1 MQNQFQDTVGTDPGT
16 KRSATSFEEESR
28 YLRSGYFEALLIA
41 AGVTF
46 VIPFL
51 RAAAWRDSPHLFY
64 TWQVAAVLGMG
75 VWIAQSLRHSRP
87 YLARWV
93 FILSLTLAT
102 SYEIL
107 FFPKG
112 PALQFFPII
121 VIAAGLLMSDRESPI
136 AVVIVLLAIAATT
149 VLAWPYVSLERAWWA
164 IVVVVIAGFVSYLGA
179 RQLYTVLRWEW
190 ESTQSALRATRE
202 AQDHRA
208 ELLRLNKELDSAY
221 NRIDRINRMLVL
233 ARQEAEQARALKV
246 QFANAVSHEL
256 RSPLNMIIGFSEMI
270 VNAPEVYGIQT
281 WSPKL
286 RNHIQQIYQSAQHL
300 SQLVDDVLDLARI
313 NADRLTLI
321 KEPTRIADVIHESV
335 NIVSGLYEARGLYL
349 RIEVE
354 PDLPLVR
361 LDRIR
366 IRQVL
371 LNLLT
376 NAARFTERGGVTI
389 RVRATNTPHPQ
400 PELVVSVSDTG
411 IGIPPDEL
419 PRLFQEFRQLDGA
432 FFRWQRGSGLGLAV
446 SRQLIELHGGRIW
459 AESRSGIGSTF
470 SFALPTQT
478 DSIHLTSNTDPGNR
492 ELADQEQFWS
502 LWERNAR
509 ARKPVVAFVPDGTE
523 ESANH
528 VRRLLSTHL
537 TNCDITWVTNEQAL
551 LRSLDEAQPLAVI
564 QPMHDAHSLEQALA
578 SATALNG
585 TPFIWCVLP
594 GLTRHPLPPS
604 ISDYLVKPISRQRLI
619 QALRDLPCSRGDQK
633 IACCLIIEDD
643 LAMQDYL
650 ELIIGSA
657 YPDADVLRAVNAAE
671 AWGVLARARPDVIL
685 LDLNLSDAEGFD
697 LADRIRERF
706 PSLPIVVVTARDYP
720 TEEDEA
726 ELDIFLCARRGKFN
740 QTEIHRLLNGMLDA
754 LSPTVTVKR
763 SEAESIA

>member
-1 MQNQFQDTVGTDPGT
+1 MD
-16 KRSATSFEEESR
+16 FEEESR

-41 AGVTF
+41 AGIIF

-64 TWQVAAVLGMG
+64 TWQVATALGAG
-75 VWIAQSLRHSRP
+75 IWIAQMLRHSRP

-93 FILSLTLAT
+93 FVLSLTVAT
-102 SYEIL
+102 SYEVL
-107 FFPKG
+107 FFPAG
-112 PALQFFPII
+112 PALQFFPVI

-136 AVVIVLLAIAATT
+136 AVSIAVLAIVATT
-149 VLAWPYVSLERAWWA
+149 SLAWPQISLERAWWA

-233 ARQEAEQARALKV
+233 ARQEAEQARMLKV

-256 RSPLNMIIGFSEMI
+256 RSPLNMIIGFSEMM
-270 VNAPEVYGIQT
+270 VNAPEVYGVQT
-281 WSPKL
+281 WSPRL

-313 NADRLTLI
+313 NADRLTLV
-321 KEPTRIADVIHESV
+321 KEPTCIADVIQESV
-335 NIVSGLYEARGLYL
+335 NIVRGLYDARGLYL
-349 RIEVE
+349 RVE
-354 PDLPLVR
+354 AESDLPLVS

-376 NAARFTERGGVTI
+376 NAVRFTEQGGVTI
-389 RVRATNTPHPQ
+389 RVQATKTPHPQ
-400 PELVVSVSDTG
+400 PELIVSVSDTG
-411 IGIPPDEL
+411 IGIPPTEL

-459 AESRSGIGSTF
+459 AESQLGIGSTF
-470 SFALPTQT
+470 SFALPIQPDLLHLAANA
-478 DSIHLTSNTDPGNR
+478 DSQRRDH
-492 ELADQEQFWS
+492 ADEERFWS

-509 ARKPVVAFVPDGTE
+509 ARKPVVAFVPVADGSD
-523 ESANH
+523 ESAH
-528 VRRLLSTHL
+528 HTRRLLSTHL
-537 TNCDITWVTNEQAL
+537 TNCDISWVANEQAL
-551 LRSLDEAQPLAVI
+551 LKSLDEARPLAVI
-564 QPMHDAHSLEQALA
+564 QAMHDARDINQALA
-578 SATALNG
+578 LAMVLNG
-585 TPFIWCVLP
+585 IPLISCALP
-594 GLTRHPLPPS
+594 GLARQPLPPS
-604 ISDYLVKPISRQRLI
+604 ISDYLVKPISRQRII
-619 QALRDLPCSRGDQK
+619 QALRDSRCSRRDQP

-643 LAMQDYL
+643 PAMQDYL
-650 ELIIGSA
+650 ELVIEA
-657 YPDADVLRAVNAAE
+657 THPTVDVLRATNATE
-671 AWGVLARARPDVIL
+671 VWDILAHAQPDVAF
-685 LDLNLSDAEGFD
+685 LDLNLPDTEGFD
-697 LADRIRERF
+697 LAERIRERF
-706 PSLPIVVVTARDYP
+706 PSLPIIVVTARDYP
-720 TEEDEA
+720 TDENEDE
-726 ELDIFLCARRGKFN
+726 LDVFLCARQGKFN

-754 LSPTVTVKR
+754 LSPIIAIKQISTDA
-763 SEAESIA
+763 AEPKE